1 MRLDHLRAINTAR
14 AERRAVALVTDL
26 EDGTSR
32 LFTETD
38 PMEGTLGAALRTALL
53 SGKSAAIDIEG
64 RSLFVQVHVP
74 SPRIIVIGAVRI
86 SQSLAV
92 MAKLAG
98 FDLTVIDPRA
108 DFATPERFADIDLVA
123 SRPAAA
129 LAERPLDAY
138 TALVAVSHDPA
149 LDDLPIIAALK
160 TGCFYV
166 GALGSRKTHA
176 RRLERLRTEGLSE
189 ADLARIRAP
198 IGLDIGAAT
207 PAEIAVAILAEIVQA
222 WRRRSLEPVQPQ
234 DGSIGIVLLA
244 AGRASRMGT
253 DGPHKLL
260 AEFDGIPL
268 VRRVAQTALAANP
281 AQLVVVIGHRKPDI
295 ETALA
300 GLDLQTM
307 YNPTFAEGMASSL
320 VTGLSAE
327 GMAEREGLMVLLA
340 DMPGITTADLTAL
353 IDAFRAAHGQAIV
366 RAVSSGK
373 RGNPVI
379 LPRAAFPEIL
389 KLQGDI
395 GARDIIET
403 GGLAVIDVEIGAVAH
418 LDVDTPEAVV
428 AAGGI
433 LKG

>member
-1 MRLDHLRAINTAR
+1 
-14 AERRAVALVTDL
+14 
-26 EDGTSR
+26 
-32 LFTETD
+32 
-38 PMEGTLGAALRTALL
+38 
-53 SGKSAAIDIEG
+53 
-64 RSLFVQVHVP
+64 
-74 SPRIIVIGAVRI
+74 
-86 SQSLAV
+86 
-92 MAKLAG
+92 
-98 FDLTVIDPRA
+98 
-108 DFATPERFADIDLVA
+108 
-123 SRPAAA
+123 
-129 LAERPLDAY
+129 
-138 TALVAVSHDPA
+138 
-149 LDDLPIIAALK
+149 
-160 TGCFYV
+160 
-166 GALGSRKTHA
+166 
-176 RRLERLRTEGLSE
+176 
-189 ADLARIRAP
+189 
-198 IGLDIGAAT
+198 
-207 PAEIAVAILAEIVQA
+207 
-222 WRRRSLEPVQPQ
+222 
-234 DGSIGIVLLA
+234 
-244 AGRASRMGT
+244 MGT